1 MLRCHFQPA
10 RLISWVSPCARQHQ
24 AVPRPRLPC
33 QVRGARLGL
42 ALGPCPNMRL
52 GTSQPRWAR
61 LLGSVGGWGC
71 TALVLLAA
79 AAAAA
84 RLGLALGPLRRAG
97 RADGRAGGAPAAA
110 RRLQHL
116 QRGARRRRVRRG
128 VRAQVGAL
136 GRLALQ
142 APRLRAG
149 PRVRHRAVRARRL
162 HQARARGQPG
172 PRAPRRRLLRRLL
185 RGQACM
191 DVTGGGPADDSG
203 TAEASGRGAMVWT
216 SQVGSHVRW
225 GCLVCPPALRGVHGA
240 SARCAGSAPAPC
252 AAGTPGTCSA
262 CAPRG
267 APACGPRSTSLI
279 SSVVAL

>member
-162 HQARARGQPG
+162 HHARARGQPG

-203 TAEASGRGAMVWT
+203 TAEASGRGVMVWT

-225 GCLVCPPALRGVHGA
+225 AAWCARLLCEACTGPARGVRE
-240 SARCAGSAPAPC
+240 ARRTMRCWNSWNLL
-252 AAGTPGTCSA
+252 
-262 CAPRG
+262 RM
-267 APACGPRSTSLI
+267 RSTGCASLRPPQHVLYTFRR
-279 SSVVAL
+279 SS